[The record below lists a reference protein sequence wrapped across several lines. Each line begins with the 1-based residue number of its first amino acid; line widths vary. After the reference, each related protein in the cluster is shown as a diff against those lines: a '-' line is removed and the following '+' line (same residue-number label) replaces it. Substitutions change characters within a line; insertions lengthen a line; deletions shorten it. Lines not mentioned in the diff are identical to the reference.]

1 MKYKYPYF
9 TLTYDV
15 YTYTGTIYITRRD
28 FDGGLEVYYTQYYKQ
43 NKQHLHLRL
52 QHKCT
57 QQQQQQQEPQQ
68 NAYNEHIKAEPTGVD
83 ASTSVG
89 REGHQDRVHVRSP
102 SPSHTGDDDLMGVHA
117 DEEYV
122 KHT

>member
-9 TLTYDV
+9 TLSYDV

-28 FDGGLEVYYTQYYKQ
+28 FDRGLEVYYTQYKQ
-43 NKQHLHLRL
+43 L
-52 QHKCT
+52 
-57 QQQQQQQEPQQ
+57 QQQQLQQCQHVHTHVQQQHQQ
-68 NAYNEHIKAEPTGVD
+68 QMYNEHIKAEPTSAD

-89 REGHQDRVHVRSP
+89 REGHQDKVHVRSP
-102 SPSHTGDDDLMGVHA
+102 SPSPTGAGGDSMMGV
-117 DEEYV
+117 DMGEVYV

>member
-9 TLTYDV
+9 TLSYDV

-28 FDGGLEVYYTQYYKQ
+28 FDRGLEMYYTQYYKQ

-57 QQQQQQQEPQQ
+57 QQQQQCV
-68 NAYNEHIKAEPTGVD
+68 YNEHIQAEPTGAD

-89 REGHQDRVHVRSP
+89 REGHQDKVDVRSPPP
-102 SPSHTGDDDLMGVHA
+102 SPSHTDDDDLMGVHV
-117 DEEYV
+117 DEVYV

>member
-9 TLTYDV
+9 TLSYDV
-15 YTYTGTIYITRRD
+15 YTYTGTIYITRND
-28 FDGGLEVYYTQYYKQ
+28 FDRGLEMYYTQYYKQ

-57 QQQQQQQEPQQ
+57 QQQQQHQHQQ
-68 NAYNEHIKAEPTGVD
+68 NAYNEHIKAEHTGVG
-83 ASTSVG
+83 ASVG
-89 REGHQDRVHVRSP
+89 REGHQDKVHVRSP
-102 SPSHTGDDDLMGVHA
+102 SPSPTGAGGDSMMGV
-117 DEEYV
+117 DMGEVYV